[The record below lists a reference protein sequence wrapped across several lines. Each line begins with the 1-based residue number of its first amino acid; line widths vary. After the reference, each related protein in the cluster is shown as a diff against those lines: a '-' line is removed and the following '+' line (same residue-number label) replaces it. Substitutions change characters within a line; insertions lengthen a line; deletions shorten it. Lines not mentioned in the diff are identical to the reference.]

1 MISPDT
7 FLTALYIAVDDFC
20 KEHELTPA
28 EQTIWACGRP
38 RALTRS
44 EVVTLSIFG
53 QWSRFR
59 SERDFW
65 SFCEQRLR
73 PLFPDLPDRSEF
85 VRAQQR
91 FEPTAAAFGLDLA
104 RRMNAENAPYEVLD
118 RCGLATRMCGRR
130 GRDWL
135 GGYANKGLCG
145 RLGFF
150 WGLQLMCVTNDEG
163 VISGYGFAPGSAK
176 DQPMAEALL
185 AARHQQDPGLP
196 TAGTGARTK
205 LYLVDR
211 GFSGPRRK
219 KIWKERYGATV
230 LGPPQKGHGAPWPPE
245 LERWLAGLR
254 QIVETVHDRLLNFFR
269 LARERPH
276 SITGFRA
283 RLAAKVALHN
293 FCIWLNRSLGRPSLQ
308 FADLLGW

>member
-1 MISPDT
+1 MVSPDT

-20 KEHELTPA
+20 KEHEPTLD
-28 EQTIWACGRP
+28 EQTIWASGRP

-65 SFCEQRLR
+65 SYCEQRLL

-91 FEPTAAAFGLDLA
+91 FEPTTAAFGLDMA

-150 WGLQLMCVTNDEG
+150 WGFQLMCVTTDEG
-163 VISGYGFAPGSAK
+163 VISGYGFAPGSTK
-176 DQPMAEALL
+176 DQPMAEAML
-185 AARHQQDPGLP
+185 AARHQQARGMP
-196 TAGTGARTK
+196 TAGTGARAK
-205 LYLVDR
+205 IYLVDK

-219 KIWKERYGATV
+219 EMWKERYGANV
-230 LGPPQKGHGAPWPPE
+230 LGAPQKGHGSPWPRE
-245 LERWLAGLR
+245 MERWLASLR

-276 SITGFRA
+276 SVTGFRA